1 MMKQWIFV
9 LAVLLSGTGA
19 AAQGILEVENK
30 VLELASLKADDQPRT
45 EVFAVKNTGD
55 RPVIITR
62 VSPMS
67 YLLEAEWQREPLL
80 PGRSGSIRVTFVPAR
95 LPERFDYKIM
105 VYSNAAEKRTE
116 LRLKGNLVD
125 NPEKPALLYHYT
137 IDGMK
142 FKKSNVNFG
151 KVYTWETVKDT
162 VRYLNTRQDAV
173 TVGIAKDLPAHLS
186 AEFVP
191 ARVEPGEGGML
202 VLTYDAKAKGDY
214 GYCYESLPL
223 EVNGKRDPRNRLTIT
238 ATLAEDFSRLDKEE
252 LEHSPGVSF
261 ASKEA
266 DFGTIRRGEK
276 AECRFTLTNSGERP
290 LFIRKV
296 KVTCG
301 CTVATPGKEVLNPG
315 ESTDIRVVFDSTG
328 KSGRQSKTVTVIT
341 NDPRQTETPLR
352 IEGNVAP

>member
-1 MMKQWIFV
+1 MKQWIFV

-125 NPEKPALLYHYT
+125 NPEKPALLLH
-137 IDGMK
+137 
-142 FKKSNVNFG
+142 
-151 KVYTWETVKDT
+151 
-162 VRYLNTRQDAV
+162 
-173 TVGIAKDLPAHLS
+173 
-186 AEFVP
+186 
-191 ARVEPGEGGML
+191 
-202 VLTYDAKAKGDY
+202 
-214 GYCYESLPL
+214 
-223 EVNGKRDPRNRLTIT
+223 
-238 ATLAEDFSRLDKEE
+238 
-252 LEHSPGVSF
+252 
-261 ASKEA
+261 
-266 DFGTIRRGEK
+266 
-276 AECRFTLTNSGERP
+276 
-290 LFIRKV
+290 
-296 KVTCG
+296 
-301 CTVATPGKEVLNPG
+301 
-315 ESTDIRVVFDSTG
+315 
-328 KSGRQSKTVTVIT
+328 
-341 NDPRQTETPLR
+341 
-352 IEGNVAP
+352 

>member
-1 MMKQWIFV
+1 MKQWIFV

-238 ATLAEDFSRLDKEE
+238 ATLAEDFSRLDHIFSTALHLKDARGYFFDAVLGLTPESSLSWRLALRCGARLVGRIPNGVYLAAE
-252 LEHSPGVSF
+252 DRSAPAVLVAATRESLKGEH
-261 ASKEA
+261 
-266 DFGTIRRGEK
+266 
-276 AECRFTLTNSGERP
+276 
-290 LFIRKV
+290 
-296 KVTCG
+296 
-301 CTVATPGKEVLNPG
+301 
-315 ESTDIRVVFDSTG
+315 
-328 KSGRQSKTVTVIT
+328 
-341 NDPRQTETPLR
+341 
-352 IEGNVAP
+352 

>member
-1 MMKQWIFV
+1 MKQWIFV

-30 VLELASLKADDQPRT
+30 VLELANLKADDQPRT

-202 VLTYDAKAKGDY
+202 VLTYDAKTKGDY

-252 LEHSPGVSF
+252 LEHAPGVSF
-261 ASKEA
+261 ASRGKGGMPFHSHEQ
-266 DFGTIRRGEK
+266 RR
-276 AECRFTLTNSGERP
+276 
-290 LFIRKV
+290 
-296 KVTCG
+296 
-301 CTVATPGKEVLNPG
+301 TPPVYP
-315 ESTDIRVVFDSTG
+315 
-328 KSGRQSKTVTVIT
+328 QSKSDVRMHCRHAGQGGAESRGIDGHPGGVRLHGKIRAAKQ
-341 NDPRQTETPLR
+341 DGDCHHE
-352 IEGNVAP
+352 

>member
-1 MMKQWIFV
+1 M

-95 LPERFDYKIM
+95 LPERFEYKIM

-202 VLTYDAKAKGDY
+202 VLTYDAKAKTKGDY

-223 EVNGKRDPRNRLTIT
+223 EVNGKRDPRNRLTVT

-252 LEHSPGVSF
+252 LEHAPGVSF
-261 ASKEA
+261 TSKEA

-290 LFIRKV
+290 LFIR
-296 KVTCG
+296 
-301 CTVATPGKEVLNPG
+301 
-315 ESTDIRVVFDSTG
+315 TDIRVVFDSTG

-341 NDPRQTETPLR
+341 NDPRQPETPLR

>member
-1 MMKQWIFV
+1 M
-9 LAVLLSGTGA
+9 
-19 AAQGILEVENK
+19 
-30 VLELASLKADDQPRT
+30 
-45 EVFAVKNTGD
+45 
-55 RPVIITR
+55 
-62 VSPMS
+62 
-67 YLLEAEWQREPLL
+67 
-80 PGRSGSIRVTFVPAR
+80 
-95 LPERFDYKIM
+95 
-105 VYSNAAEKRTE
+105 
-116 LRLKGNLVD
+116 RLKGNLVD

-252 LEHSPGVSF
+252 LEHAPGVSF
-261 ASKEA
+261 TSKEA

-341 NDPRQTETPLR
+341 NDPRQPETPLR